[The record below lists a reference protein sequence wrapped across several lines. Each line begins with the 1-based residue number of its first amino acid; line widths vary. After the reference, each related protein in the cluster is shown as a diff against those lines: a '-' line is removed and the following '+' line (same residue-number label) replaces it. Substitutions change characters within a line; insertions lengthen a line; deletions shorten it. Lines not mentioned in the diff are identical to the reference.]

1 VSSRTHSVRNP
12 ERANPLRV
20 LRGQVAEA
28 RREISCT
35 KGFGPI
41 WLCEG
46 AGQGTR
52 LPVLKSTQRRFET
65 DWGHCELPVQSDLLL
80 LVRASR
86 RWPECHELTQPRE
99 KLLAA
104 TC

>member
-1 VSSRTHSVRNP
+1 MLVLGYLSPLVTDTHPPVLKIRPVSVRVPLGAP

-41 WLCEG
+41 WLGEG
-46 AGQGTR
+46 AGQDTR
-52 LPVLKSTQRRFET
+52 LPVKIHIAS
-65 DWGHCELPVQSDLLL
+65 
-80 LVRASR
+80 VRDRLGALRIASSER
-86 RWPECHELTQPRE
+86 LTFAGPS
-99 KLLAA
+99 
-104 TC
+104 

>member
-1 VSSRTHSVRNP
+1 LQAISTENGAVLIEGTSVWLESS
-12 ERANPLRV
+12 RANPLRV

-52 LPVLKSTQRRFET
+52 LPVLKIHTAS
-65 DWGHCELPVQSDLLL
+65 
-80 LVRASR
+80 VRDRLGALRIASSER
-86 RWPECHELTQPRE
+86 LTFAGPS
-99 KLLAA
+99 
-104 TC
+104 